1 MKKNILTTLLLI
13 FLIPGFVAAQKN
25 IKNGKG
31 SKDILKST
39 NIREI
44 EDYLKNT
51 HPDDPKRSI
60 LKPKLIALKNS
71 EWTKGAK
78 NAKPMEARPVIT
90 EIPNR
95 FMRNSSSDDAEE
107 FKKLIAET
115 SDQHKEKTVKLLNAM
130 FDEDITRKEAVLLF
144 RNNSDC
150 NIVLR
155 IEGKDFYNLAVPAHG
170 ENFIV
175 LNKGSYT
182 LSSNVCDI
190 KYISA
195 KDIKKSIF
203 VVIDNPGHPGKQ
215 NPEPVEILV
224 KDQKKTG
231 TEKSKKKKKS

>member
-1 MKKNILTTLLLI
+1 MKKILTTLLFLL
-13 FLIPGFVAAQKN
+13 LIPGFTSAQK
-25 IKNGKG
+25 KHTE
-31 SKDILKST
+31 ILKST
-39 NIREI
+39 NVQEI

-51 HPDDPKRSI
+51 HPDDPKRSV
-60 LKPKLIALKNS
+60 LKPKLIALKNA
-71 EWTKGAK
+71 EWTKGSK
-78 NAKPMEARPVIT
+78 SAKPMEARPVMSD
-90 EIPNR
+90 IPNR
-95 FMRNSSSDDAEE
+95 LMRNSNSNDAEE

-182 LSSNVCDI
+182 LNSMICDI
-190 KYISA
+190 KYLSA

-203 VVIDNPGHPGKQ
+203 VVIDNPGMPK
-215 NPEPVEILV
+215 PEASKNLA
-224 KDQKKTG
+224 KDEKEMAPKKT
-231 TEKSKKKKKS
+231 TKKKRS